1 MLMCYESSVQGLLS
15 ILTWKP
21 HQMIADMGFL
31 TEAHGRQ
38 MHDTKK
44 SRWFS
49 TWKHIRSWQ
58 RGLGVKGTQGQTG
71 NSVTRWWRCY
81 RCWVCSNEKKLQRKA
96 QTVVVNR
103 VKQKAMAEWCQGGA
117 DVKVKEVLPS
127 GHASVAEEQLCCR
140 FHIPGFRGECWYY
153 CILCAGR
160 KTGNPH
166 IIINQWQQFLR
177 NWYDNAF

>member
-1 MLMCYESSVQGLLS
+1 MLMCYESSVQGFRLS
-15 ILTWKP
+15 ILTWKI
-21 HQMIADMGFL
+21 HQVIANMGFL
-31 TEAHGRQ
+31 TQAHGRQ
-38 MHDTKK
+38 VHDTKN
-44 SRWFS
+44 SWWFS

-58 RGLGVKGTQGQTG
+58 RGLGIKGTQGQTG

-103 VKQKAMAEWCQGGA
+103 VKQKVMAEWCQGGA
-117 DVKVKEVLPS
+117 DVKVKEALPS

-140 FHIPGFRGECWYY
+140 FHIPGFRGERWYY

-166 IIINQWQQFLR
+166 IIINQWQH
-177 NWYDNAF
+177 